1 MLVGRA
7 MEQSRIEVIE
17 EWEKAELIKHK
28 RGYTTLRQARL
39 IELQRQEAARNRR
52 INEAQILEI

>member
-1 MLVGRA
+1 